1 VVRGDKKRRLK
12 MLSVHGFKKKIGGEK
27 GLPKIKCS
35 SCGAEIMLV
44 PNVKLMSEVI
54 EAHVEKHKHKIKDPN
69 AAEAEAESIRDDL
82 ITQILEKASNS

>member
-1 VVRGDKKRRLK
+1 

-35 SCGAEIMLV
+35 SCGTEIMMV

-54 EAHVEKHKHKIKDPN
+54 EVHVEKHKQKIKDPK
-69 AAEAEAESIRDDL
+69 ASDAEAERIRDDL
-82 ITQILEKASNS
+82 ITQVLEKASSS